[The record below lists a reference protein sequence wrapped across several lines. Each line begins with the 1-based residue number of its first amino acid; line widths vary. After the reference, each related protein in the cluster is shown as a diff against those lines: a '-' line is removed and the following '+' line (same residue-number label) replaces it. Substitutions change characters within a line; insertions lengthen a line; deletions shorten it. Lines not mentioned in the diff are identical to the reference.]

1 MTRVCAC
8 KKNGTV
14 ICLYLISY
22 FNEHVLLFEGCL
34 LGLSLRICASSPWR
48 LFAPWVTFVML
59 LEGWKFFMRGLSFV
73 RSFVSWIRV
82 VYFIGMRVKQPFT
95 KISKSVSS
103 LLLHHG
109 WYDLSLLYWYALL
122 IIPFLLSHHLH
133 LVSHNFFLTIYSLFH
148 HILTSIHLPD
158 STHFFTPFTWLVDGL
173 NTSPPFTFHHW
184 YSHQLFLSSH
194 AHEIFLC
201 VVHYTRGYGFDH
213 WVFDPSFLSFLCLF
227 TLA

>member
-1 MTRVCAC
+1 M
-8 KKNGTV
+8 
-14 ICLYLISY
+14 
-22 FNEHVLLFEGCL
+22 
-34 LGLSLRICASSPWR
+34 
-48 LFAPWVTFVML
+48 
-59 LEGWKFFMRGLSFV
+59 
-73 RSFVSWIRV
+73 
-82 VYFIGMRVKQPFT
+82 
-95 KISKSVSS
+95 SS

-201 VVHYTRGYGFDH
+201 IVHYTRGYEFDH
-213 WVFDPSFLSFLCLF
+213 WVFEPSFLSFLCPL
-227 TLA
+227 TLAYVTSRVLKPPWGHEIRRYLWQSSLGQVFVDWLKYSRYYAFSYGGYFWKHLVSLLLGILIFDGFLSLEIVHWWYWIHPLVVHQTSTLGHVSLFLWGS